1 MVRLFDGIFIFG
13 KISRMSSSCDN
24 VDSFEFDVA
33 EPEAKSSEAS
43 ISEILLLYIIL
54 NQGNVTWK
62 NLGVLVGQVILGFDR
77 VLSV

>member
-1 MVRLFDGIFIFG
+1 MFG

-43 ISEILLLYIIL
+43 ISEILLLYTIL
-54 NQGNVTWK
+54 YQINVRFSAI
-62 NLGVLVGQVILGFDR
+62 LVCFR
-77 VLSV
+77 F

>member
-1 MVRLFDGIFIFG
+1 MARLFDGIFMFG

-54 NQGNVTWK
+54 YQRNVRF
-62 NLGVLVGQVILGFDR
+62 GAILVCFR
-77 VLSV
+77 F